1 MKGAVMAT
9 VKEEIEAM
17 MRWHAMTDAEVSALR
32 DVYLSKVR
40 TLEGILKGREK
51 G

>member
-1 MKGAVMAT
+1 MAT
-9 VKEEIEAM
+9 VKEEIEDM

-40 TLEGILKGREK
+40 TLEGILEGREK
-51 G
+51 R